1 MRNAVKQA
9 QRSSASAG
17 AAKQAGANVSAS
29 AGMGVSAGAG
39 AVNELRGWGFSFGW
53 PKNKKS
59 ARWLIMMVYFGSSY
73 WT

>member
-1 MRNAVKQA
+1 M
-9 QRSSASAG
+9 
-17 AAKQAGANVSAS
+17 SAS

-39 AVNELRGWGFSFGW
+39 AVNELRGWDLVLGG
-53 PKNKKS
+53 PKTKKS